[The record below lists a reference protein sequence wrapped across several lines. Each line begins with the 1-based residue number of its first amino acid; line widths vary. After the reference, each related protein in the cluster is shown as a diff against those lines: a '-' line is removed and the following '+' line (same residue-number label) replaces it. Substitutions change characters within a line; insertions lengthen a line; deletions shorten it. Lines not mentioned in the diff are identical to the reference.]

1 MVTTKPKSGDVPVTR
16 PRKDVTPV
24 QQLALPDPTSKS
36 VSNSRV
42 KLPHPMDKAN
52 YSQKTYSNN
61 FSMHGLQKYSDIA
74 CYEIKTVD
82 DLAQAIKNKDVP
94 ISDIHVEYINRDGN
108 VLIQNTRTSQV
119 LTVSGVPRNQWHVTN
134 NIGNPLH
141 EKLLD
146 EQLLRNKLT
155 SEGIS
160 TVRRSGG
167 TNNGK

>member
-1 MVTTKPKSGDVPVTR
+1 
-16 PRKDVTPV
+16 
-24 QQLALPDPTSKS
+24 
-36 VSNSRV
+36 
-42 KLPHPMDKAN
+42 MDKAN

-61 FSMHGLQKYSDIA
+61 FSAYGSQKYSDVA
-74 CYEIKTVD
+74 GYEIKTVD
-82 DLAQAIKNKDVP
+82 DLAQAIKNKDVSV
-94 ISDIHVEYINRDGN
+94 SDLPVEYINRDGN
-108 VLIQNTRTSQV
+108 VLIQNTRTSQA
-119 LTVSGVPRNQWHVTN
+119 LTVAGVPRNQWHVTDN
-134 NIGNPLH
+134 TGSPLY